1 MSSDHHGP
9 VRKGPFFLVLPVL
22 EPQTFVFESDR
33 RQEPSL
39 QVGDTLRHVAGGH
52 DLALVF
58 RHLHG
63 TQVMAAKYTGSA
75 HPLGLL

>member
-9 VRKGPFFLVLPVL
+9 IGKGPFFLLLPVP
-22 EPQTFVFESDR
+22 EPQTFVFEDD

-39 QVGDTLRHVAGGH
+39 QVGDTLRHAAGEH
-52 DLALVF
+52 HLALVF

-75 HPLGLL
+75 HPLGPL

>member
-1 MSSDHHGP
+1 M
-9 VRKGPFFLVLPVL
+9 
-22 EPQTFVFESDR
+22 
-33 RQEPSL
+33 